1 MTDPTP
7 YQNPLITARTSKID
21 QLKTAVAGPTGT
33 VVAIITALGGLIGVM
48 QTYQESRDTARVSY
62 DTLRLAVEKNA
73 AEVAACRQ
81 DQRNS
86 QAWMEDIAVRFERKQ
101 DTTDKALTRKVTR
114 AAAPPVPAPVLE
126 PPPKPPVA
134 VVLPERAPLPTFEAL
149 E

>member
-1 MTDPTP
+1 MTDPP
-7 YQNPLITARTSKID
+7 SHPSPLITTRTSKID
-21 QLKTAVAGPTGT
+21 QLKTVAASPATT
-33 VVAIITALGGLIGVM
+33 VVAIITAIGGLLGVF

-62 DTLRLAVEKNA
+62 TTLAQAVEKNA
-73 AEVAACRQ
+73 AEIAACRQ

-86 QAWMEDIAVRFERKQ
+86 QAWMEDMAVRLERKQ
-101 DTTDKALTRKVTR
+101 ETTDKAVTRKVTR
-114 AAAPPVPAPVLE
+114 AAAPPPPAPVLE